1 MKDDDLLEIIKT
13 DDIIEVRNIKDE
25 KLIIKDEEKEKE
37 KDSKDFGKK
46 ENKNE
51 GNNLLIEDQIKNIND
66 ILSEKLEENNLK
78 IEKINFGK
86 NEEKLENLKKELFE

>member
-1 MKDDDLLEIIKT
+1 MKDDDLLKIIKT
-13 DDIIEVRNIKDE
+13 DNIIEVRNIKDE

-51 GNNLLIEDQIKNIND
+51 GNNLLIKDQIKNIND

-78 IEKINFGK
+78 IEKIYF
-86 NEEKLENLKKELFE
+86 

>member
-1 MKDDDLLEIIKT
+1 MKDDDLLKIIKT
-13 DDIIEVRNIKDE
+13 DNIIEVRNIKDE
-25 KLIIKDEEKEKE
+25 KLIINDEEKEKE

-78 IEKINFGK
+78 IEKIYF
-86 NEEKLENLKKELFE
+86 